1 MKNQTLLLRIA
12 GLISLLFVVFH
23 LFFYRVFNWENDLG
37 CLPNVDRAIFLTYHA
52 ICLLLLLFM
61 GIIPISQAKALLS
74 SSVKYGV
81 LSLFSFF
88 YLIRVITEFTFFGI
102 SSTSPIILIMC
113 LVPMILYAIPLFS
126 KPRMK

>member
-1 MKNQTLLLRIA
+1 
-12 GLISLLFVVFH
+12 
-23 LFFYRVFNWENDLG
+23 
-37 CLPNVDRAIFLTYHA
+37 
-52 ICLLLLLFM
+52 M